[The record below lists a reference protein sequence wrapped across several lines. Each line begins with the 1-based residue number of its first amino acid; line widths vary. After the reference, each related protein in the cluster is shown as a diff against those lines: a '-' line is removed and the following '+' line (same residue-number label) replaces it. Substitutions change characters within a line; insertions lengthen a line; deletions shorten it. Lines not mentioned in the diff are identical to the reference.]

1 MMGDDRTVAL
11 CACCGA
17 TDWRTIVGGELT
29 YRHCRVCGHE
39 ILLGNDALSKQ
50 DRFETEQQKHYDE
63 DSVCAIPLF
72 SALQTQASRRR
83 IAEMRRH
90 LPAGRLLEIGPGS
103 GETLTCAREVGYEI
117 DAVEHSEHLA
127 GLIRDRLG
135 LSVRVGA
142 FEDLDI
148 PPASYD
154 AYLSF
159 HVIEH
164 VTDVAQ
170 HLRKAAE
177 VVRPGG
183 FAFIATPNAAS
194 WENRLPF
201 GLSPNFSTAH
211 FQLFSPKSLG
221 LCLEQAGWR
230 VVQTS
235 TFSFVPSWIRVA
247 TAVVRRAKGS
257 KQAVARGGYMKAAS
271 SKTATLTRVVDVAT
285 APLRFAQERIG
296 SGNELFI
303 IAQKT
308 KPY

>member
-1 MMGDDRTVAL
+1 MTGDARTAAA

-17 TDWRTIVGGELT
+17 RDWRPIDGGELM
-29 YRHCRVCGHE
+29 YLHCRSCSYE
-39 ILLGNDALSKQ
+39 ILVEGDAESKQ

-72 SALQTQASRRR
+72 SELQSQASRRR
-83 IAEMRRH
+83 LAHMQRH

-103 GETLTCAREVGYEI
+103 GETLKCARDIGYDI
-117 DAVEHSEHLA
+117 DAVEHSEYLA
-127 GLIRDRLG
+127 GLIRERLG

-142 FEDLDI
+142 FEDMDI
-148 PPASYD
+148 APGSYD

-170 HLRKAAE
+170 HLEKAAA

-194 WENRLPF
+194 WENRMPR

-211 FQLFSPKSLG
+211 FQLFSPKSLS
-221 LCLEQAGWR
+221 LCLERTGWR
-230 VVQTS
+230 VVETR

-247 TAVVRRAKGS
+247 TAIVRRVRGRG
-257 KQAVARGGYMKAAS
+257 QAVARGGYMKSAS
-271 SKTATLTRVVDVAT
+271 PRTAKITRVADAVT
-285 APLRFAQERIG
+285 APFRFMQERIG

-303 IAQKT
+303 VAQKVE
-308 KPY
+308 PR